1 MAEDIRLSV
10 GADTTQMETQIA
22 NAVRK
27 AAVVIRPT
35 VDSRG
40 LEKISAPL
48 GRITGQ
54 ADEFSKSMEA
64 ANARVLAFGA
74 SVGVLNA
81 VAKSFQSIVTSSTLV
96 EAALREIQ
104 VATGDSTGSL
114 EKLGE
119 GIFDIARNTGLS
131 FKQASEATLEFAR
144 QGGTLEDSLK
154 KANAALVLTRT
165 TGLDAAEAV
174 KGLTAAVLSFNQV
187 GLDYE
192 TVVNK
197 LAAVDTKFAVSSR
210 DLIEGISRSAS
221 VAQEAGVSFDELTA
235 LITTLQEKTAR
246 GGAVIGNAL
255 KTIFQ
260 RVQTTDNLKYIRG
273 LGIAVTDASNDILPA
288 TKIIRDLA
296 DEFKNLD
303 SATRKELLIKIGG
316 GFQIDKLAALLN
328 DISNANGTFERS
340 LNQSLNA
347 GNQGFAKVEQLNKTV
362 QASFDRLATSGTE
375 FAATIGKIAF
385 SDDFRSI
392 LNKTSSFLETLNENV
407 SGGEEGG
414 ATIGKALVKGIGSI
428 LTGPGAL
435 LLAGLGIKLFGD
447 LAKFGVDSLKNQLGV
462 TNVKK
467 EQQDIEKSILG
478 LLLQNTAVQTK
489 ILSLEG
495 NKTAQAEYL
504 LSLYSKQAATLE
516 RMSKL
521 SKEIGP
527 SVYEGGIRLTPEG
540 TKQEKVKNA
549 SGGFMPKEVARAM
562 EMREAP
568 AGASI
573 REISNF
579 NFGPKEG
586 RGTMIVNS
594 MESVH
599 RTPMGDFVIPSYS
612 KTRTGKPTLFSAAG
626 YIPNFAEEKEVNPA
640 DKALNIDA
648 GAYSFAGLTIGGTGT
663 KQVRGKALTPNLL
676 QKIKEKDPVLTDA
689 LSKYSKINFQ
699 NVSVGNV
706 YRRRDENLDSLEAN
720 ESDIKNHFIQKANNA
735 LSPQIGSFIKDELDS
750 LGIKPTPSMQLMMK
764 SGMKFNFINE
774 STAGTFFENMLKM
787 ANMSVEDDNF
797 GQFFTDETSRF
808 DIYGLKPEIAEQYGL
823 PKRFWE
829 YVEIKSSEKALND
842 ELGDKFIQQV
852 SEPGGEPLKSKLLNQ
867 AKATAVDSSKK
878 KVEEKVKSASR
889 GYVPNFAIEPMIKKA
904 ETVDLEAEVQD
915 FKNLEN
921 AKFADPD
928 DQFKAKINVKR
939 LQKNKKGE
947 EQTISFF
954 QSKANSIARELIG
967 NKEDGYKDPKIKK
980 KYFREW
986 KKAGVDPSSLSYIE
1000 TLYEDIKPKNKKPY
1014 KDKFVAFQN
1023 RIQGALGEISASKA
1037 LGKKLTT
1044 GNAYFDLPNQT
1055 EVRTRQTQSAFDI
1068 LRKGVNSWLSVQPKN
1083 FIADGEVQKVP
1094 LKDLNLVLPS
1104 DSTFTASEGYVPN
1117 FAIKE
1122 LKNAP
1127 VMTIGDRVKRATTE
1141 QLKYRLGGDKS
1152 YTTDLAGTKVNEN
1165 LDINKIK
1172 NDMAASI
1179 LGPNYHLLGNDGNLD
1194 TQYYRKLMSAF
1205 TSYKTG
1211 KTNKTAFGE
1220 MPEIQSDENKAVTG
1234 EVSGFAR
1241 ELKYEKLGQIFDII
1255 AKNRNMQDAWTEI
1268 FQTKASA
1275 GIGSVNTPDQESKIS
1290 KLVTQFRPVVIDELT
1305 KRLKTKVSAIM
1316 TTIGRDDAEFLA
1328 LGKSVNIDED
1338 GNLLLPDKLKVDQ
1351 LQKER
1356 RFVMPLQTPENL
1368 KRVGKSKLDRI
1379 VLNDPKKQPSE
1390 GKYSTF
1396 NLTKLKA
1403 SNFLDV
1409 ISQREYPYGSY
1420 QKTREDVYTGRQ
1432 IVKNIIGWKGENGIE
1447 ARLSSLAEENPFLA
1461 KKIKSFFSYDKKKM
1475 VIADQIQPEVE
1486 KFKTVL
1492 QIVKDFGISDWD
1504 NINFEKSLQTYAP
1517 TKTAAEGFAPNLGS
1531 TQELKGEGIGMLYE
1545 DPKNFKEVGGGQSGK
1560 FLAPLSGKGFGQK
1573 IFYKPGS
1580 EKISQEY
1587 NVNTALKQFEK
1598 QNPALFKQNAI
1609 SFTNVGNLLSKNNL
1623 LAGFER
1629 EFIADSGVD
1638 EFVTTRLKKK
1648 PSGQIDFA
1656 FYLSE
1661 RMAQQGI
1668 DNILKSYKDKYGADS
1683 IRLYDV
1689 YAGNFKVNE
1698 VMQDYIM
1705 QKTAELF
1712 KGGDGYS
1719 EASKVNANELNKNA
1733 GSKGGLHTMYDT
1745 MGATNIAKTAA
1756 MGHVPNFAK
1765 KTKSKKV
1772 DPKLVIKNAPLNYDP
1787 DEEDEDDEEDPTWQK
1802 QDDPHSFFATI
1813 DNKNVGELLTR
1824 QLHNTNGV
1832 YVEQISI
1839 DPEHRNKGY
1848 AKALYAEL
1856 KKSLP
1861 SGSKIIG
1868 DIIPQHFDYETG
1880 DYLLDDDQTK
1890 KLKAIKTIEGLKMI
1904 YPQLSRI
1911 DMSRDKAFT
1920 LSAEYSDDV
1929 VTEKTP
1935 KTADE
1940 YKSLVKLAKY
1950 DPDAQLNLVTYAAR
1964 GYVPN
1969 FAAED
1974 VDGDGTVTRNDPFIK
1989 KLMESLKKF
1998 SPVGKELTNN
2008 IVGNLLNLPEGI
2020 DVFEIIDQLK
2030 FAMKAQE
2037 PEREL
2042 SIIKNQAEFARKYP
2056 KKAARIKEYLEA
2068 EEARKRNRTAAKG
2081 YIPNFSKDAIL
2092 DAIGREQKESGLPL
2106 SAIKVVQDAR
2116 VRGPQNPDGYAVINN
2131 RDEPDGRVPNFADP
2145 SGKFSPEVFNALEN
2159 AILNV
2164 INSSKD
2170 LTTGFNNIA
2179 ENMRPFGVSLKDVT
2193 EIAEKMTSPLN
2204 EVANSAKQAAEA
2216 SAKNTDQQK
2225 DNAKQENDSSKG
2237 KVNTNEEEKKTVQD
2251 SLFTLLKWQTVIA
2264 GVTGALSTLGG
2275 GFDVFGRSLGSVG
2288 NTLITFREGKN
2299 IVKEFL
2305 GTTKNEKGE
2314 EIQNTF
2320 SDILKNIKNEF
2331 ATGKGTETGVSGN
2344 VAGLQEVM
2352 AGSNIGTGLKAAA
2365 SKLFIGAT
2373 VATEVYGAIDAVWT
2387 YLGDGAKEQEDAVLR
2402 LNEAMKDYNLTLSE
2416 QAKLISKRGIEK
2428 FSSEGN
2434 SKTFKGFLSQVG
2446 VSMGQAVD
2454 STATEELQKKIDILL
2469 SSTANRREGKTGS
2482 QIAEQ
2487 IINSDKKL
2495 ASKVTAETLT
2505 SSGFADTK
2513 DIILPLYQAI
2523 SEIETSKNKLIPEG
2537 DKNKLTSS
2545 QVQENVD
2552 AEIERQIATL
2562 FGKTGVEFEKGVV
2575 ELIKKATPKAQ
2586 QASTKARELTPSF
2599 GFSTDVLKTQLDN
2612 QYQIQKILRDRTSIA
2627 ENQLSLEKELLTTS
2641 ESRRANL
2648 EYELKIIDLQKQ
2660 RQGEIQDI
2668 VFEASKNKV
2677 NQTLQNRTNIDEG
2690 QATKIKEAFEKIT
2703 TVTNEDDLVRVY
2715 AEIQEKITGIK
2726 DEDGKIKT
2734 LLREELEIQ
2743 KNHVSVVNERF
2754 KTKKSEIDIEN
2765 QKLAILAKR
2774 NFIENNARE
2783 FLNLQIAAQQRLLDQ
2798 DKQRLDLQNQISD
2811 IMYETA
2817 NLPTPNQDS
2826 YIKERSDLLRSL
2838 QTGGTRK
2845 EQELD
2850 FQRRSAL
2857 QSDRSTAL
2865 NVAFQ
2870 KGATA
2875 EDVQSIVKA
2884 DTYDALQE
2892 ALQKVLNKQS
2902 SEINQKVTDAG
2913 NAFKT
2918 DIDAASNSINDKI
2931 IEAGIN
2937 FFNKTDDAATNMGQK
2952 FASVLMAT
2960 LTQPSAATTT
2970 IAQTAQSNTAETKTN
2985 ASTPE
2990 KDFAN
2995 SIKKFLPL
3003 TQGQTSNTFDAFKTL
3018 NQNQISP
3025 KSLLAPTKSD
3035 VYGPSSSLIGF
3046 SLPPVKST
3054 TSVATPLEAGPAAK
3068 ALPAQAFLQA
3078 SPSAVS
3084 NQDKEREKFARESEF
3099 KLKQLVFSAERRAIE
3114 KKLESEN
3121 ASISNA
3127 QKLIELRKQERDW
3140 QQRVRD
3146 SAFEVYKT
3154 QLSPYQAEK
3163 QTTFRGIETERVQ
3176 AVQDNRDQIESAK
3189 LQAKQNQLQALQS
3202 RGATLKQINEFQSG
3216 KKEGGEILKEL
3227 QSQVS
3232 IGDKFSNKVESA
3244 ADYFDNVVRKIADG
3258 WNAKFNKVDGKQE
3271 KSITSFGSENLKKD
3285 ILSVKIEDE
3294 IKSDFGKPSFSLP
3307 IEENKK
3313 PSSFDSTKLS
3323 LGGPAIASEKNP
3335 SFESNI
3341 DTQKLREQYIT
3352 AEKYNNPNLSKED
3365 YQKTFEFISNTQQ
3378 AVPTNREREIN
3389 TIAANRSL
3397 AASKSFSQQEN
3408 FGEGF
3413 KVALRDID
3421 DELTKF
3427 DAVLGRQIPMNF
3439 RDGLV
3444 DAMRVLTDPNATT
3457 SLKERLLGVASAF
3470 LNKINEALMQ
3480 NVANQFTKGI
3490 TGLGGIS
3497 GFASGGPI
3505 EGGSG
3510 TKDDVPAM
3518 LMGGEYVIKKS
3529 SVNKYGKD
3537 FFDELNAGKAKIP
3550 NQDQAEYLNKT
3561 ISKKVKKFAAGGL
3574 VETDLNDLIKNPAK
3588 YSPYGQNKIDGISF
3602 DQSGKAI
3609 DIENYKGPEENKQD
3623 AIVKAQSDFYAK
3635 NQQTGEGGFFM
3646 PGTYGKGAI
3655 MGQKNLLAYATQQTV
3670 GTQYDKISSGG
3681 GSASIDLAAGSGNLS
3696 LFALRDQGNTRNAE
3710 YLDSKNKA
3718 LDLYFQGV
3726 QASKDKIRMD
3736 YDNQKAYEEA
3746 KKEYEKQKKQAR
3758 KAMLVNLGVTVGM
3771 AGISAL
3777 GSAASAGKTAAQQ
3790 AYASGQAGA
3799 EKPGFFT
3806 GMWSGAK
3813 INGETFGGVKNA
3825 FKFDSNALKTANL
3838 LGAQGGALSWNSKD
3852 RSYQPLTETEYNKI
3866 APAGA
3871 SWSKGS
3877 VGTPY
3882 SWQSQRRAAGGF
3894 VAGNGMGD
3902 NVPTMLNGG
3911 EFVVSRQAAEKTG
3924 YNNLQKINS
3933 TGEVSEGSGEMTS
3946 RLESKL
3952 EELVEKISGV
3962 GTINISVNS
3971 NGSEGGNER
3980 EDSSKQD
3987 QQNKELARKIKDVV
4001 LSVLRD
4007 EKRLGGM
4014 LR

>member
-22 NAVRK
+22 NAARK

-35 VDSRG
+35 IDSKG
-40 LEKISAPL
+40 IEKISAPL

-131 FKQASEATLEFAR
+131 FKQAAEATLEFAR

-385 SDDFRSI
+385 SEDFRSI

-504 LSLYSKQAATLE
+504 LGLYSKQAATLE

-540 TKQEKVKNA
+540 TKQEKVKSA

-663 KQVRGKALTPNLL
+663 KAIRGKALTQNLL
-676 QKIKEKDPVLTDA
+676 QKIKEKDPVLTEA

-889 GYVPNFAIEPMIKKA
+889 GYVPNFALESIIKKA
-904 ETVDLEAEVQD
+904 EVSSFE
-915 FKNLEN
+915 NLEN
-921 AKFADPD
+921 AKNADPFD
-928 DQFKAKINVKR
+928 EFKASINVKR
-939 LQKNKKGE
+939 LGKNKEGK
-947 EQTISFF
+947 EQSISFF
-954 QSKANSIARELIG
+954 RNKADEIAKELIG
-967 NKEDGYKDPKIKK
+967 EKGNYKDPKVKE
-980 KYFREW
+980 KYFKEW
-986 KKAGVDPSSLSYIE
+986 DDDGADLSSLSAIE
-1000 TLYEDIKPKNKKPY
+1000 TLYNGINPKSKKPY
-1014 KDKFVAFQN
+1014 ANKFIAFKS
-1023 RIQGALGEISASKA
+1023 RIQGTIGEIAASKD
-1037 LGKKLTT
+1037 LKKKLTS
-1044 GNAYFDLPNQT
+1044 GNSYFDLPNKT
-1055 EVRTRQTQSAFDI
+1055 EVRTRQTQSATDI
-1068 LRKGVNSWLSVQPKN
+1068 LRKGVNYFLSKKNIANNGPK
-1083 FIADGEVQKVP
+1083 GEPK
-1094 LKDLNLVLPS
+1094 KDKIDLNKLNVVLPS

-1141 QLKYRLGGDKS
+1141 QLKYRLGGDES
-1152 YTTDLAGTKVNEN
+1152 YTTDLSGTKVNEN

-1194 TQYYRKLMSAF
+1194 KAYYAKLMSAF

-1211 KTNKTAFGE
+1211 RTNKTAFGE

-1241 ELKYEKLGQIFDII
+1241 ELKYERLGQIFDII
-1255 AKNRNMQDAWTEI
+1255 AKNRNMQDVWNQI
-1268 FQTKASA
+1268 FQTKADA

-1396 NLTKLKA
+1396 SLTKLKA

-1531 TQELKGEGIGMLYE
+1531 TQELKGEGIGMLYK

-1756 MGHVPNFAK
+1756 MGHIPNFAK
-1765 KTKSKKV
+1765 KSKSKKA

-1940 YKSLVKLAKY
+1940 YKRLVKLAKY

-2092 DAIGREQKESGLPL
+2092 DAIDREQKESGLPL

-2331 ATGKGTETGVSGN
+2331 ATGKGSETGVSGN

-2387 YLGDGAKEQEDAVLR
+2387 YLGDGATEQEDAVLR

-2434 SKTFKGFLSQVG
+2434 STTFKGFLSQVG

-2817 NLPTPNQDS
+2817 NLPTANQDP

-2838 QTGGTRK
+2838 ETGGTRK

-2857 QSDRSTAL
+2857 QADRSTAL

-2884 DTYDALQE
+2884 DTYEALQE
-2892 ALQKVLNKQS
+2892 ALQKVLTKQS
-2902 SEINQKVTDAG
+2902 DEINQRVVDAG
-2913 NAFKT
+2913 NTFKT
-2918 DIDAASNSINDKI
+2918 DIDTATKNINQKI
-2931 IEAGIN
+2931 ADAGIN
-2937 FFNKTDDAATNMGQK
+2937 FYNVTDLAATNFGQK
-2952 FASVLMAT
+2952 LGNIFLST
-2960 LTQPSAATTT
+2960 LTQPSAASTTV
-2970 IAQTAQSNTAETKTN
+2970 AQAVQSNAKSTSPTQTN
-2985 ASTPE
+2985 SPDSLTNFI
-2990 KDFAN
+2990 D
-2995 SIKKFLPL
+2995 SLKKALPL
-3003 TQGQTSNTFDAFKTL
+3003 TQPLEKNNTFDASQFL
-3018 NQNQISP
+3018 NKAQEN
-3025 KSLLAPTKSD
+3025 SLLSFPKNTAPNI
-3035 VYGPSSSLIGF
+3035 PSISAP
-3046 SLPPVKST
+3046 LPAAKST
-3054 TSVATPLEAGPAAK
+3054 TNATAPLPVGPAA
-3068 ALPAQAFLQA
+3068 APLQASAFLQ
-3078 SPSAVS
+3078 STPSAIS
-3084 NQDKEREKFARESEF
+3084 NQDKEREKFARESEL

-3163 QTTFRGIETERVQ
+3163 QTTFRTIETERVQ
-3176 AVQDNRDQIESAK
+3176 AIQDNRDQIESAK
-3189 LQAKQNQLQALQS
+3189 LQARQNQLQALQS
-3202 RGATLKQINEFQSG
+3202 RGATLEQINEFQSG
-3216 KKEGGEILKEL
+3216 KKQGVQIFKEL
-3227 QSQVS
+3227 ESQVS
-3232 IGDKFSNKVESA
+3232 TGDKFSNKVESA
-3244 ADYFDNVVRKIADG
+3244 ANYFDSVVRKIADG
-3258 WNAKFNKVDGKQE
+3258 WNAKFNKADGKQE
-3271 KSITSFGSENLKKD
+3271 KSITPFGSENFKKD
-3285 ILSVKIEDE
+3285 ILSVKIKDE

-3307 IEENKK
+3307 SEENKK
-3313 PSSFDSTKLS
+3313 SSSFDSTNLS

-3341 DTQKLREQYIT
+3341 DTQKLRKRYI
-3352 AEKYNNPNLSKED
+3352 AASEFNNQNLSDEQS
-3365 YQKTFEFISNTQQ
+3365 QKNFEFISGTPTIPRNT
-3378 AVPTNREREIN
+3378 EKEIN

-3510 TKDDVPAM
+3510 TRDDVPAM

-3602 DQSGKAI
+3602 DQSGRAI

-3838 LGAQGGALSWNSKD
+3838 LGAQGGALSWNSKNQ
-3852 RSYQPLTETEYNKI
+3852 SYEPLTMREYNAI